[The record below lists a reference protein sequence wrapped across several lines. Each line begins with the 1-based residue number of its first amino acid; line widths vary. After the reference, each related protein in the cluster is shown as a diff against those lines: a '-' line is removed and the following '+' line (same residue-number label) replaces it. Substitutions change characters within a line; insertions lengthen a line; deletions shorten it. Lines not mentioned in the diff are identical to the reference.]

1 MNNSRILKI
10 KNAKLSG
17 YYFYMNLNI
26 CGDFQICIGVPLIVY
41 IEKEDVGVA
50 KHQKKIWIKTTNTS
64 KKSLNPTLKTKEKG
78 GS

>member
-10 KNAKLSG
+10 NNAKLSG

-26 CGDFQICIGVPLIVY
+26 CGDFQICIGVPLIAY

-50 KHQKKIWIKTTNTS
+50 KH
-64 KKSLNPTLKTKEKG
+64 
-78 GS
+78 